1 MVLALAT
8 VLTALFMVVVPLLA
22 IIGGAYVVWWLL
34 ANYDIEEEGD
44 HDLGDGEG
52 KDGSLNF

>member
-8 VLTALFMVVVPLLA
+8 ILTALFMVIVPLLA

-34 ANYDIEEEGD
+34 TNYDIEEEED
-44 HDLGDGEG
+44 HNLGDREEKGG
-52 KDGSLNF
+52 FLNF